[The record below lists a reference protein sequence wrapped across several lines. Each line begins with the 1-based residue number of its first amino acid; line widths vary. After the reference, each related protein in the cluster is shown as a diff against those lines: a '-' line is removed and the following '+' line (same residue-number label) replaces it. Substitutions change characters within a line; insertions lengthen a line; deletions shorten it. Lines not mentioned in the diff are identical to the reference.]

1 MKEMN
6 WGWSCTGLE
15 NFPITKVCCCTL
27 ICGDEGPLKY
37 LWANHF
43 MMGNLLMGGNGVY
56 ITAVRRPGV
65 VRNDFKNY
73 GFDLAPYEKDNRFC
87 FVDLY
92 PYFDAISSERFHAS
106 IKEKTLNHFSLAL
119 TDALKFVKSKD
130 GTVVLDSISALM
142 LYFKPN
148 DVARFVL
155 EQAAKICSVEWSGLF
170 IMEKGIAEEH
180 IERMIR
186 TVLDGVYEI
195 SGGEGEYCGEFK
207 ALWIKGV
214 LDKPMVKKFKD
225 NVLVDHHICLERMK
239 KKAAH

>member
-15 NFPITKVCCCTL
+15 ELPITKIRNNVL

-43 MMGNLLMGGNGVY
+43 MMGNLLMGGNGAY
-56 ITAVRRPGV
+56 ITAVRRPDV

-92 PYFDAISSERFHAS
+92 PYFDTGSSERFHAN
-106 IKEKTLNHFSLAL
+106 IKEKTLNHISLAL
-119 TDALKFVKSKD
+119 TDVLKFANSKE

-142 LYFKPN
+142 LYFKSN

-155 EQAAKICSVEWSGLF
+155 EQAAKISSVGWSGLF
-170 IMEKGIAEEH
+170 IMEEGIAEEQT
-180 IERMIR
+180 EKMIR
-186 TVLDGVYEI
+186 AVLDGVYEI
-195 SGGEGEYCGEFK
+195 NSGEGECCGEFR

-214 LDKPMVKKFKD
+214 LDKPMTKKFND
-225 NVLVDHHICLERMK
+225 NVLVDHHICLGRMK
-239 KKAAH
+239 KKANP